1 MIKNHNIM
9 NTLRKLNALSA
20 QLTAM
25 LEDLDYI
32 MDNVDS
38 DELYDELDNNIR
50 ANMET
55 ALTALDMSID
65 DVSDGL
71 YEKDPSD
78 EEGEEWD

>member
-1 MIKNHNIM
+1 MS
-9 NTLRKLNALSA
+9 TLRKLNKLSA
-20 QLTAM
+20 TLSAM

-32 MDNVDS
+32 MDDIDNN
-38 DELYDELDNNIR
+38 ELYAELDNNIR

-71 YEKDPSD
+71 YEKDSSD

>member
-1 MIKNHNIM
+1 
-9 NTLRKLNALSA
+9 
-20 QLTAM
+20 M

-32 MDNVDS
+32 MDDIDNN
-38 DELYDELDNNIR
+38 ELYAELDNNIR

-71 YEKDPSD
+71 YEKDSSD